1 MTNIS
6 YSSLPQLALQISSIP
21 LSLLDKDTA
30 WNGPVLTC
38 FRLSLQN
45 DMKSQLDLCSL
56 LRSNSLGLR
65 FFLQPGYICMPLQK
79 VLYSFLIDITLQ
91 SPVRKTTT
99 VSPSITAVLHIVP
112 EFRIPDR
119 LTIPRDRDD
128 ILPFTSRFYKP
139 AKLEF
144 VKFLSTSEQNKF

>member
-1 MTNIS
+1 
-6 YSSLPQLALQISSIP
+6 
-21 LSLLDKDTA
+21 
-30 WNGPVLTC
+30 
-38 FRLSLQN
+38 
-45 DMKSQLDLCSL
+45 MKSQLDLCSL

-144 VKFLSTSEQNKF
+144 VKFLSTSEQIKF

>member
-1 MTNIS
+1 
-6 YSSLPQLALQISSIP
+6 
-21 LSLLDKDTA
+21 
-30 WNGPVLTC
+30 
-38 FRLSLQN
+38 
-45 DMKSQLDLCSL
+45 MKSQLYLSSL

-65 FFLQPGYICMPLQK
+65 FLLQPGYVCMPLRK

-119 LTIPRDRDD
+119 LTIPRDD

-139 AKLEF
+139 ANLEF
-144 VKFLSTSEQNKF
+144 VKFLSTSEQNKL

>member
-30 WNGPVLTC
+30 RNGPVLTC

-112 EFRIPDR
+112 EFRIPDC

-144 VKFLSTSEQNKF
+144 VKFLSTSEQIKF